1 MPTRHIR
8 VSPGQMRAIRR
19 HYGLSTSARH
29 VVAPPSRIWSA
40 PRYSS
45 AYSAFTSRGMRPIIV
60 GSGGFGAVDVTV
72 DPTKQP
78 PKWLET
84 ISQLAQQGLSV
95 YQAERLRKENL
106 DRIRAGQPPLTDA
119 QMKALAPTANVNVA
133 LPQDLKWAMIGGG
146 AFLLYLLAT
155 RKR

>member
-19 HYGLSTSARH
+19 RYGLSQRAQH
-29 VVAPPSRIWSA
+29 VVAAPSRIWSA
-40 PRYSS
+40 PRYST
-45 AYSAFTSRGMRPIIV
+45 AYAS
-60 GSGGFGAVDVTV
+60 GFGAVDVTV
-72 DPTKQP
+72 DPTKEP
-78 PKWLET
+78 PKWLQT
-84 ISQLAQQGLSV
+84 LTQLAQQGLSV

-106 DRIRAGQPPLTDA
+106 ERIRAGQPPLTEA
-119 QMKALAPTANVNVA
+119 QMRALAPTANVNVA

-146 AFLLYLLAT
+146 AFLLYLLAK